1 MSDETVIEAPRR
13 GRPPRVEAEQ
23 GERRRRQPGSLNR
36 MVASNMGIPDQCLD
50 LDNYHYV
57 FANDIRGRIAQ
68 LTTYDDYDPVTLE
81 ELEANAQRNRA
92 TFELNKSSFGG
103 GGQVTIPVER
113 DGTKAVLLRK
123 RRTFFEADYE
133 ENVARRQA
141 MMEAIVYEGDLESLG
156 GVEGVKGQ
164 GLDNEIGYIPKG
176 NTLGDA
182 GMRRKGP
189 IPQRRL

>member
-1 MSDETVIEAPRR
+1 MSDETVVEAPRR
-13 GRPPRVEAEQ
+13 GVHRAPKPSKASDAVVR
-23 GERRRRQPGSLNR
+23 PGSLNR

-113 DGTKAVLLRK
+113 DGTKAVLMRK

-141 MMEAIVYEGDLESLG
+141 MMEAIVYEGDLDALG

-164 GLDNEIGYIPKG
+164 GLDNEIGYIPRG